1 MVLEIDNVELTF
13 SNKLLLNGIYLKAET
28 GKITGILGGN
38 GCGKTSLLN
47 ILFGSLESK
56 TKLIRIDN
64 KPYLKPLFQ
73 SGIIKYLPQH
83 PYIPGHLKIRTVF
96 DIYGISWEEFID
108 DFENFKA
115 YSKFTVKELS
125 GGERRVIEAILII
138 RSKAEIVLLDEPFT
152 HLAPIYVEKFT
163 EILKKEVRHKAIIIT
178 DHMFHHVIDLAD
190 DLYFLKNGHIQLI
203 KDPLELEDFKY
214 LNPGTLGNI

>member
-1 MVLEIDNVELTF
+1 MVLEIDNVELSF

-56 TKLIRIDN
+56 TKLIRLNN

-73 SGIIKYLPQH
+73 SGLIKYLPQH
-83 PYIPGHLKIRTVF
+83 PYIPGHLKIKTAF
-96 DIYGISWEEFID
+96 DIYGISWEEFIE

-125 GGERRVIEAILII
+125 GGERRVIEAVLII

-214 LNPGTLGNI
+214 LNPGTLGNF